1 MKSIAIL
8 FALTVCLRAQEG
20 PRVNDGSTPVQQ
32 DLVLIRKVARGTNG
46 LLPLT
51 RSEWKAVTTAR
62 KAQPGSVLHS
72 YAEATTNPPVNASYF
87 ATMMVMVESELMEPF
102 MQVHKRPPF
111 SQEVFAAWLVG
122 PFEFKRLK
130 YDFSKIRDPV
140 AWRKI
145 DALVYEKRLF
155 NLSISRDRSPP
166 PLPVATLVPS
176 IHTQTNIGPGGV
188 VP

>member
-20 PRVNDGSTPVQQ
+20 PRVNDGATPVQQ
-32 DLVLIRKVARGTNG
+32 DLVLIRQVARGTNG

-111 SQEVFAAWLVG
+111 FQEVFAAWLVG

-166 PLPVATLVPS
+166 PLPEVRAVPMPS
-176 IHTQTNIGPGGV
+176 GEIKIILP
-188 VP
+188 